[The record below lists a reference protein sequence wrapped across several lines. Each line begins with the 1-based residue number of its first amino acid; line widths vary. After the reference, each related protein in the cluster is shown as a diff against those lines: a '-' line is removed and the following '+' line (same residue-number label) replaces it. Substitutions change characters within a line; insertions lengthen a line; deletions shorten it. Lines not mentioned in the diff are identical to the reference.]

1 MRDSPYY
8 FRPIRRS
15 TVGYLKA
22 FGAENAL
29 ITPIKD
35 DKMFVPK
42 VVYPTT
48 QADTTMNKIID
59 ALSTIGILASPE
71 ESMLENVIKNTSPN
85 YNTAEHIS
93 RRLISKSM
101 LMNHLERVKST
112 TSSTEDYF
120 NYDFSPNTGAMD
132 IGPASTDSVSDTEIA
147 LLQTM
152 VGAWEKTFQSVFIT
166 VLQFI
171 TTYDALERSQDR
183 CDTVY
188 TGILRL
194 PGYTAPHGGA

>member
-22 FGAENAL
+22 FGAENAM

-59 ALSTIGILASPE
+59 ALSTIGILASPD

-85 YNTAEHIS
+85 YTTAENIS

-120 NYDFSPNTGAMD
+120 NYDFIPNTGAMD
-132 IGPASTDSVSDTEIA
+132 IGPASTDSVSDTERA

-152 VGAWEKTFQSVFIT
+152 VGAWEKTFQSDFIT

-171 TTYDALERSQDR
+171 ATYDALERSQDR

-188 TGILRL
+188 TGKLRL